1 MLSKMWYEII
11 CVTARIICMWNAT
24 GPFQSCML
32 ATLAVLHL
40 CYPDSL
46 PSSLIHTAEA
56 EIAPSSV
63 LELLQYLSA
72 QLHTVQKYFS
82 FHYIHNF
89 WLLLGRHFMHLNIF
103 LKSWIQLPYMCL
115 FYKHNLYQKV
125 FFFCQRIKIRFCE
138 RYNLSHIHTTFVLQ
152 LTINKIEKVEGAQNR
167 YLH

>member
-1 MLSKMWYEII
+1 MLSKMRYEII

-82 FHYIHNF
+82 FRHIHNF

-103 LKSWIQLPYMCL
+103 LKSWIQLPHVFSTNTTYTRKLC
-115 FYKHNLYQKV
+115 
-125 FFFCQRIKIRFCE
+125 FFFLSKNKNTILWKI
-138 RYNLSHIHTTFVLQ
+138 
-152 LTINKIEKVEGAQNR
+152 
-167 YLH
+167 